1 MGLGIICGKPEGQID
16 MNKRRRVARQK
27 RHKTRERL
35 KAKER
40 EARQQAGTTT
50 TRRSSSQ

>member
-1 MGLGIICGKPEGQID
+1 

-40 EARQQAGTTT
+40 EARQQAAPATT
-50 TRRSSSQ
+50 TRRGS